1 MAGAYAW
8 ETPEN
13 ADSQGP
19 WEADG
24 EQHGGPAASSGQE
37 AASADEKQ
45 EAGHELAELLLQLNV
60 EGKLSAK
67 HTCLLAY
74 WAFRAGAQG
83 PVRDLA
89 HKPTKSTGH
98 YQRKLDKTA
107 GLRGKSDDF
116 YQIPVPGHTKHSGNR
131 TTLMVKVFPPHE
143 RLHQEMVK
151 RPSLIAEAQE
161 MVWPPS
167 FEEHRVVIAAPAAG
181 PPVIPLAFYLDGAQY
196 SKSGA
201 SVLVFV
207 VCNLVSG
214 ARHLA
219 AVLKKKDLCRC
230 GCRGWCSLRP
240 LMQFLHWSFAALASG
255 HFPAATHEGIPWPE
269 NEKHRASWAGKPLAL
284 AAAVQQVRGDWAE
297 FSHTLGFPTWKH
309 MEYPCLWCR
318 CDKDSMYAWED
329 LKELELPWEAT
340 EDGAYEAACRRCEVH
355 VTIPTT
361 EQRDKIASLLFY
373 DKRAQGS
380 RGRSLSGNIP
390 ALRLQ
395 RGDRLEPCPGLL
407 DVGEFES
414 LDAPASVVFWRPS
427 LETIAKHRNPLFS
440 ADTGISMTSLRV
452 DTLHCLYLGV
462 FQAHCSCVV
471 WGLIDADVWQTR
483 AMHHTSAVERLQ
495 ESCIRLQADLHKWQ
509 LQAARARPSEAITM
523 VQEFTPKILGERG
536 AQQCRLKGGE
546 TKTLMAFLQSFLPK
560 HAASVPKAEDMLSTG
575 RAFDRHIRLLKTA
588 GHRFTKAQLLE
599 FAVTQHEAL
608 TSLKKYAKMTPK
620 CHQWLH
626 CGRTAI
632 ENQITPRRPQP
643 YDLALWH
650 SRQRND
656 ICGLN

>member
-1 MAGAYAW
+1 
-8 ETPEN
+8 
-13 ADSQGP
+13 
-19 WEADG
+19 
-24 EQHGGPAASSGQE
+24 
-37 AASADEKQ
+37 
-45 EAGHELAELLLQLNV
+45 
-60 EGKLSAK
+60 
-67 HTCLLAY
+67 
-74 WAFRAGAQG
+74 
-83 PVRDLA
+83 
-89 HKPTKSTGH
+89 
-98 YQRKLDKTA
+98 
-107 GLRGKSDDF
+107 
-116 YQIPVPGHTKHSGNR
+116 
-131 TTLMVKVFPPHE
+131 MV
-143 RLHQEMVK
+143 
-151 RPSLIAEAQE
+151 
-161 MVWPPS
+161 
-167 FEEHRVVIAAPAAG
+167 
-181 PPVIPLAFYLDGAQY
+181 
-196 SKSGA
+196 
-201 SVLVFV
+201 
-207 VCNLVSG
+207 
-214 ARHLA
+214 
-219 AVLKKKDLCRC
+219 AVLKKKDMCRC
-230 GCRGWCSLRP
+230 GCRGWCSIRP
-240 LMQFLHWSFAALASG
+240 IMQFLHWSFAALASG
-255 HFPAATHEGIPWPE
+255 YFPVATPEGTLWPATE
-269 NEKHRASWAGKPLAL
+269 ERRASWAGKPLAL
-284 AAAVQQVRGDWAE
+284 VAAVQQIRGDWAE

-318 CDKDSMYAWED
+318 CDRDSMYAWGD
-329 LKELELPWEAT
+329 LREPELPWEAT
-340 EDGAYEAACRRCEVH
+340 DDGAYEAACRRCEVH

-361 EQRDKIASLLFY
+361 EQRDKVASLLFY

-427 LETIAKHRNPLFS
+427 LETIARHRNPLFS
-440 ADTGISMTSLRV
+440 AHTGISMTALPV

-483 AMHHTSAVERLQ
+483 ETHHTSAVERLQ

-575 RAFDRHIRLLKTA
+575 EAFHRHIRLLKTA

-608 TSLKKYAKMTPK
+608 TSMKKYAQMTPK

-632 ENQITPRRPQP
+632 ENQITPDLQQ